1 MSAALCEAE
10 VTAFAAEKKESKD
23 TLLATFLGKETVGDA
38 MKSINDADQD
48 SRDCWH
54 AREDAGNCRALL
66 LRRRD

>member
-1 MSAALCEAE
+1 MSAALGEAE
-10 VTAFAAEKKESKD
+10 VTAFAAEKKESRD
-23 TLLATFLGKETVGDA
+23 TFLATLEKETVGDS

-54 AREDAGNCRALL
+54 AQEDAGNGQALL